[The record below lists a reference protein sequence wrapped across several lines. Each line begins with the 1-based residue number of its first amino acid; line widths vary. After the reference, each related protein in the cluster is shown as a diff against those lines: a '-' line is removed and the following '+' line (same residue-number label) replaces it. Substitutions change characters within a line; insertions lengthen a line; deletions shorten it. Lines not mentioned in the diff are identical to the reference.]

1 MKSIMFAALTALM
14 LALPLSVQAAP
25 AGAPDEVIRTT
36 SQEVIAAIKNDPAI
50 QAGDRRKIRALIEAR
65 VLPVFDFV
73 RMTRLAMGRNWNQA
87 NADQQKQVVTQFRDL
102 LVRTYGTALSQYKNQ
117 NVQVKG
123 LEGKADDTDVVVHTA
138 IVASGTQPVAID
150 YSMEKT
156 DDGWKVFDIKVEGV
170 SLVTNYRSEFGELV
184 RKGGVEGLI
193 HALDEKK
200 KAAEKS

>member
-1 MKSIMFAALTALM
+1 MKARFLLIMISLALLLPLTSLAAL
-14 LALPLSVQAAP
+14 
-25 AGAPDEVIRTT
+25 AGAPDEVIRST
-36 SQEVIAAIKNDPAI
+36 SQEVIAAIKNDPSI
-50 QAGDRRKIRALIEAR
+50 QAGDRRKIRTLIETR

-87 NADQQKQVVTQFRDL
+87 NADQQKQLVGQFRDL

-117 NVQVKG
+117 SVQVKG
-123 LEGKADDTDVVVHTA
+123 LDGKADDTDVVVHTA

-156 DDGWKVFDIKVEGV
+156 DGGWKVFDIKVEGV

-184 RKGGVEGLI
+184 RKGGVDGLI
-193 HALDEKK
+193 NALDQKK

>member
-1 MKSIMFAALTALM
+1 
-14 LALPLSVQAAP
+14 
-25 AGAPDEVIRTT
+25 VIRTT

>member
-1 MKSIMFAALTALM
+1 
-14 LALPLSVQAAP
+14 
-25 AGAPDEVIRTT
+25 
-36 SQEVIAAIKNDPAI
+36 
-50 QAGDRRKIRALIEAR
+50 

-87 NADQQKQVVTQFRDL
+87 NADQQKQVVVQFRDL

-117 NVQVKG
+117 SVQVKG

>member
-1 MKSIMFAALTALM
+1 MKARFLLIMIS
-14 LALPLSVQAAP
+14 LALLLPLTSLAAV
-25 AGAPDEVIRTT
+25 AGAPDEVIRST
-36 SQEVIAAIKNDPAI
+36 SQEVIAAIKNDPSI
-50 QAGDRRKIRALIEAR
+50 QAGDRRKIRTLIETR

-87 NADQQKQVVTQFRDL
+87 NADQQKQLVGQFRDL

-117 NVQVKG
+117 SVQVKG
-123 LEGKADDTDVVVHTA
+123 LDGKADDTDVVVHTA

-156 DDGWKVFDIKVEGV
+156 DGGWKVFDIKVEGV

-184 RKGGVEGLI
+184 RKGGVDGLI
-193 HALDEKK
+193 NALDQKK